1 MSEFQPSRQQS
12 DLADVIELLLDKGV
26 VINAD
31 IAVSIGDTQLLGIQ
45 IRAAIA
51 SFDTAARY
59 GLEFPEG
66 TDMRRMAEAVG
77 DPEIAEMDRPKPPVN
92 PVSGVNV
99 TSDEEVSSDDESGDS
114 EAADTDTESPDST
127 DGNEGNAEN
136 EDGGSGLVGDDD
148 RGSERLGA
156 RPDPERPGEGDLDL
170 LSDGGDDDEVRTGT
184 DGDEGRATDGGKER
198 EVDGDEGRE
207 TDDERTA
214 EADDR

>member
-99 TSDEEVSSDDESGDS
+99 TSDEEVAPNDGSDEEG
-114 EAADTDTESPDST
+114 EADTDGESSDAAD
-127 DGNEGNAEN
+127 DGDDGKSADD
-136 EDGGSGLVGDDD
+136 DGGSGLMEDDD

-170 LSDGGDDDEVRTGT
+170 MSDGGDGGSERTGS
-184 DGDEGRATDGGKER
+184 DGDGGK
-198 EVDGDEGRE
+198 DA
-207 TDDERTA
+207 DDDRSA
-214 EADDR
+214 EAENQ

>member
-99 TSDEEVSSDDESGDS
+99 TSDEEVASNDGADEEGDADSDGESSD
-114 EAADTDTESPDST
+114 AADDGD
-127 DGNEGNAEN
+127 DGNAAASDDDGNAAAN
-136 EDGGSGLVGDDD
+136 DDDGNAADDDGGSGLMEDDD

-156 RPDPERPGEGDLDL
+156 RPDPDTPGEGDLDL
-170 LSDGGDDDEVRTGT
+170 MSDGGD
-184 DGDEGRATDGGKER
+184 EGE
-198 EVDGDEGRE
+198 E
-207 TDDERTA
+207 TDDDRSA
-214 EADDR
+214 EAENR